1 MLVLATLALATTAIA
16 VPNIL
21 PKSTPRYDFIIIG
34 GGSSGLVIANRLS
47 EDPKISVAVIEAGD
61 QVFNNTN
68 VTSASGYGK
77 VFGTQIDWAYESE
90 AQVYAGNKTQTLRA
104 GKALGGTSTI
114 NGMTYMRAESS
125 QIDSWKKVGNNITW
139 SSLLPYYKK
148 SEYFEYPTEAQIS
161 MGASYL
167 PEFHGTQGP
176 LSVSWPTEMVGNNFS
191 STLNTTFKALDL
203 PWNGDANCGYMRGYN
218 VFPKTFDRELDLRED
233 AARAYY
239 YPFATRPNLDV
250 YLSSFAHR
258 LTWSNDNS
266 SVAFANGV
274 VFTDKSGKEQR
285 LLATKEV
292 ILSAGSLR
300 SPLLLELSGV
310 GNPNVLESLG
320 IEVKVDSPFV
330 GENLQDQTTVD
341 TDYTAKANFTG
352 AGGFIG
358 YFNATDVWGNSTAAF
373 SKAVKASLEQYANRT
388 VQATGGITDRET
400 LLKLFQ
406 IQHELIFEDEV
417 VISEVIVN
425 APSSGSGLL
434 EYWGLMPF
442 SRGNIHIKSANASA
456 PAAINPNFFM
466 LDYDLKQQIGT
477 ARAARKI
484 ATTAPLSN
492 ILTSETTPSFDV
504 VPLNAT
510 DAVWGDW
517 LKSVY
522 RSNYHY
528 ISTAAMMS
536 KELGGVVGDDHLVYG
551 TANVRVVDASVIP
564 FQVSGHLASTLYAL
578 AERAAD
584 IIKASH

>member
-1 MLVLATLALATTAIA
+1 MLGLAALALATTAFA
-16 VPNIL
+16 APNTL
-21 PKSTPRYDFIIIG
+21 PKSTTHYQYIIVG

-47 EDPKISVAVIEAGD
+47 EDPNISVAVIEAGD

-77 VFGTQIDWAYESE
+77 AFGTQIDWAYESE
-90 AQVYAGNKTQTLRA
+90 AQVYAGNKTQILRA

-191 STLNTTFKALDL
+191 STLNATFEALDL
-203 PWNGDANCGYMRGYN
+203 PWNRDANSGYMRGYN
-218 VFPKTFDRELDLRED
+218 VFPKTFDRELDVRED

-239 YPFATRPNLDV
+239 YPFTTRPNLDV
-250 YLSSFAHR
+250 YLNSFAQR

-266 SVAFANGV
+266 SAAFANGV
-274 VFTDKSGKEQR
+274 VFTDKSGKEQK

-310 GNPNVLESLG
+310 GNPSVLKNLG
-320 IEVKVDSPFV
+320 IEVKVNSPFV

-341 TDYTAKANFTG
+341 TDYTANANFTG

-373 SKAVKASLEQYANRT
+373 SKIIKASLEQYANRT

-400 LLKLFQ
+400 LLELFK

-477 ARAARKI
+477 ARAARKV

-492 ILTSETTPSFDV
+492 ILTSETTPGFDV

-510 DAVWGDW
+510 DAVWGEW

>member
-1 MLVLATLALATTAIA
+1 MI
-16 VPNIL
+16 
-21 PKSTPRYDFIIIG
+21 
-34 GGSSGLVIANRLS
+34 RL
-47 EDPKISVAVIEAGD
+47 
-61 QVFNNTN
+61 
-68 VTSASGYGK
+68 
-77 VFGTQIDWAYESE
+77 
-90 AQVYAGNKTQTLRA
+90 L
-104 GKALGGTSTI
+104 
-114 NGMTYMRAESS
+114 GMTYMRAESS
-125 QIDSWKKVGNNITW
+125 QIDSWKKVGNNVSW
-139 SSLLPYYKK
+139 DSLIPYYKK
-148 SEYFEYPTEAQIS
+148 SEYFEYPTGAQVS

-167 PEFHGTQGP
+167 PEFHGTEGP
-176 LSVSWPTEMVGNNFS
+176 LSVSWPSEMVGNNFS
-191 STLNTTFKALDL
+191 STLNATFKAMDL
-203 PWNGDANCGYMRGYN
+203 PWNRDANSGSMRGYN
-218 VFPKTFDRELDLRED
+218 VFPKTFDRSLDVRED

-250 YLSSFAHR
+250 YLNSFAQR
-258 LTWSNDNS
+258 MTWSDDNS
-266 SVAFANGV
+266 SVPFANGV
-274 VFTDKSGKEQR
+274 IFTDKSGTEQS

-292 ILSAGSLR
+292 VLSAGSLR

-310 GNPNVLESLG
+310 GNPSVLEHLG
-320 IEVKVDSPFV
+320 IEVKVNAPFV

-341 TDYTAKANFTG
+341 TNYDANMNFTG

-358 YFNATDVWGNSTAAF
+358 YFNATDVWENSTAAF
-373 SKAVKASLEQYANRT
+373 GKTIKASLEQYANRT
-388 VQATGGITDRET
+388 VEATGGITDRET
-400 LLKLFQ
+400 LLKLFK

-417 VISEVIVN
+417 VISEIIVN
-425 APSSGSGLL
+425 PPSASSGLI

-466 LDYDLKQQIGT
+466 LDYDIKQQIAT
-477 ARAARKI
+477 ARTARKI
-484 ATTAPLSN
+484 AMTAPLSN

-510 DAVWGDW
+510 DAVWGAW

-536 KELGGVVGDDHLVYG
+536 KELGGVVDDNHLVYG
-551 TANVRVVDASVIP
+551 TANVRVVDASVLP

-584 IIKASH
+584 LIKASRQ

>member
-1 MLVLATLALATTAIA
+1 
-16 VPNIL
+16 
-21 PKSTPRYDFIIIG
+21 
-34 GGSSGLVIANRLS
+34 
-47 EDPKISVAVIEAGD
+47 
-61 QVFNNTN
+61 
-68 VTSASGYGK
+68 
-77 VFGTQIDWAYESE
+77 
-90 AQVYAGNKTQTLRA
+90 
-104 GKALGGTSTI
+104 
-114 NGMTYMRAESS
+114 MTYMRAESS

-191 STLNTTFKALDL
+191 STLNATFKALDL
-203 PWNGDANCGYMRGYN
+203 PWNGDANSGYMRGYN

-239 YPFATRPNLDV
+239 YPFTTRPNLDV
-250 YLSSFAHR
+250 YLNSFAQR

-266 SVAFANGV
+266 SVAIANGV
-274 VFTDKSGKEQR
+274 VFTDKSGTEQS

-292 ILSAGSLR
+292 VLSAGSLR

-310 GNPNVLESLG
+310 GNPSVLENLG
-320 IEVKVDSPFV
+320 IGVKVNSPFV

-341 TDYTAKANFTG
+341 TDYTANANFTG

-358 YFNATDVWGNSTAAF
+358 YFNATDIWGNNTAAF
-373 SKAVKASLEQYANRT
+373 SKTIKASLEQYANRT
-388 VQATGGITDRET
+388 VQATGGTTDRET

-477 ARAARKI
+477 ARAARTV

-492 ILTSETTPSFDV
+492 ILTSETTPGFDV

-536 KELGGVVGDDHLVYG
+536 KELGGVVDDDHIVYG